1 MLRNQKEEGEKN
13 SDVTKVNC
21 CERRKCMYCIHCGE
35 IINDGVEFCPIC
47 GAEQTLNN
55 DADREERSVII
66 GKAVKAGKTLR
77 KVGATILTD
86 VIFNQIL
93 EEVTDRGQKIVEKT
107 TGKVGKSL
115 QKKGNKVIHKALVG
129 MKIEKPSISLMEF
142 YV

>member
-1 MLRNQKEEGEKN
+1 M
-13 SDVTKVNC
+13 
-21 CERRKCMYCIHCGE
+21 
-35 IINDGVEFCPIC
+35 
-47 GAEQTLNN
+47 
-55 DADREERSVII
+55 II

-129 MKIEKPSISLMEF
+129 MKIEKPSISDIISRK
-142 YV
+142 VTKKAKRKK